1 MSLLI
6 FVVVTAQATSTR
18 TGDNLAILIPLE
30 GTIVPLSDKGDFI
43 ARAHTSGEVASIDE
57 GEIKRPSPG
66 RIQTRT
72 IPPNR
77 PIFSGSSP
85 EPKEVHPT
93 CVPSTLID
101 LNSVVAV
108 FVAGRTFIRV
118 GIHFV
123 PKRIRTK

>member
-1 MSLLI
+1 M
-6 FVVVTAQATSTR
+6 R
-18 TGDNLAILIPLE
+18 TEDNLAIRIPLE
-30 GTIVPLSDKGDFI
+30 STIVPLSDKGDFI
-43 ARAHTSGEVASIDE
+43 AKAHTSGEVASIDE

-66 RIQTRT
+66 RIQTQT
-72 IPPNR
+72 IPLNL
-77 PIFSGSSP
+77 PIFSGPAP

-101 LNSVVAV
+101 LSSVVAV
-108 FVAGRTFIRV
+108 FVAGRTFIKV